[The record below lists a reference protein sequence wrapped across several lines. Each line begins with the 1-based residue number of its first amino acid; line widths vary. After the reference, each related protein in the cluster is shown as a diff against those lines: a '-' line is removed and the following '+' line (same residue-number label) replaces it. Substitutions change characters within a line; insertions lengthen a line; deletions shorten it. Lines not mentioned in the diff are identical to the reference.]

1 MSEVLQIPEDLEE
14 QAKEMKR
21 ANISSAV
28 QRGKRERPKV
38 NKKEKK
44 KRPVNF
50 DRFKRITNVH
60 LPQLFNGDAA
70 SID

>member
-1 MSEVLQIPEDLEE
+1 MQIPEDLEE
-14 QAKEMKR
+14 QEREMKR
-21 ANISSAV
+21 AKIVSAV

-44 KRPVNF
+44 KRVVNF
-50 DRFKRITNVH
+50 DRFKRITNLH
-60 LPQLFNGDAA
+60 LPQLFKGDAG